1 MQSSGD
7 ANLEILKSDLDTLI
21 KRKDNP
27 VDVRFAPLCKKI
39 LRNIPSDK
47 KRDLPSFEERKIVP
61 YRCDYSPDDVVLLF
75 NGGKVSTAVA
85 LKLREMRK
93 NVKLYYV
100 RVAGADTP
108 DRLYDI
114 AERLH
119 LPLAVD
125 KEAVQ
130 PGMFNGMSLAHEGL
144 AYAVQHG
151 FSPKIYMGCF
161 DFASML
167 NNDYRDWKYC
177 SEFIDTYSHIAKQYV
192 EGAGVVKIMPSYSIV
207 DDMYIRYKEYLQFFK

>member
-7 ANLEILKSDLDTLI
+7 ANLKILKSDLDNLI
-21 KRKDNP
+21 KRKDEP

-39 LRNIPSDK
+39 LRNISSDK
-47 KRDLPSFEERKIVP
+47 KRDLPSFEERNIVP
-61 YRCDYSPDDVVLLF
+61 YRYDYLPDDVVLLF

-85 LKLREMRK
+85 LKLREMHK

-100 RVAGADTP
+100 RVAGTNTT
-108 DRLYDI
+108 DRIYDI

-119 LPLAVD
+119 LPLAICKDTVSY
-125 KEAVQ
+125 
-130 PGMFNGMSLAHEGL
+130 GMFHGMSLAHEGL
-144 AYAVQHG
+144 AYAVKHG

-167 NNDYRDWKYC
+167 NNDYKNWKYC
-177 SEFIDTYSHIAKQYV
+177 SEFIDTYSHVAKKYI
-192 EGAGVVKIMPSYSIV
+192 EGAGVVRIMPSYNIV
-207 DDMYIRYKEYLQFFK
+207 DDMYIRYKEYLQFF